1 MKTPLRD
8 RIIVALDTDD
18 IVLCKRLLY
27 ALKDD
32 IKIFKVGKELFSA
45 CGNEAISLIHDSG
58 ARCFLDLKYH
68 DIPNTVAQASSV
80 ACRRGIFMFNVHA
93 SGGIKMMKAARDAA
107 IGEAKMRGIPQPI
120 ILGVT
125 VLTSLSEEELQKEIG
140 VSRSLNEQVLHLA
153 RMTKEAGLDGVVASA
168 KEITL
173 IKENLGDDFLVVT
186 PGIRP
191 QWSSKQDQTRVVTPR
206 DAFSMGADYLV
217 IGRPITASA
226 DPREAARKIIAE
238 LEEE

>member
-1 MKTPLRD
+1 MSIPYRD
-8 RIIVALDTDD
+8 RIIVALDTHD
-18 IVLCKRLLY
+18 IVLCQRLL
-27 ALKDD
+27 ASLKDE
-32 IKIFKVGKELFSA
+32 IKLFKVGKELFTA
-45 CGNEAISLIHDSG
+45 CGNEAIAAIHDVG

-68 DIPNTVAQASSV
+68 DIPNTVAKASSV

-93 SGGIKMMKAARDAA
+93 CGGKKMMKAARDAVL
-107 IGEAKMRGIPQPI
+107 GEAKMRGIEPPI

-125 VLTSLSEEELQKEIG
+125 VLTSLSEEEMQKEIG
-140 VSRSLNEQVLHLA
+140 ISRSLNEQVVHLA

-173 IKENLGDDFLVVT
+173 IKESLGDDFLVVT

-191 QWSSKQDQTRVVTPR
+191 TWSSKQDQTRVVTPK
-206 DAFSMGADYLV
+206 DAFDMGADYLV

-226 DPREAARKIIAE
+226 DPKAAAQRIIEE
-238 LEEE
+238 LEQ